1 MKKNSH
7 NHNYEK
13 EVRQKYE
20 QKIAYK
26 MPNIHCHA

>member
-1 MKKNSH
+1 MKKNS
-7 NHNYEK
+7 HNYEK
-13 EVRQKYE
+13 EVRQKNE

>member
-7 NHNYEK
+7 NYEQ

-20 QKIAYK
+20 EKIAYK